1 MRLVV
6 VGTSWGGLD
15 AVGRLLEALPGDF
28 ACPIAAVQHRGPA
41 TPADVMRRHLQRRT
55 RLTVVEA
62 DDKEP
67 INPATVYLAPA
78 DYHLLV
84 EEGSFALSLDPP
96 VAHSRPSIDVTFE
109 SAAKSYGAALTAVVL
124 TGANADG
131 AAGAAAVARA
141 GGRVFVQDPSDA
153 ERPEMPAA
161 VLAALRPDA
170 VDTLEGLAARLAAAP
185 SKAPSDE

>member
-15 AVGRLLEALPGDF
+15 AVGRLLESLPDGF
-28 ACPIAAVQHRGPA
+28 SCPVAVVQHRGPA

-55 RLTVVEA
+55 GLTVLEA

-67 INPATVYLAPA
+67 IAPATVYLAPA

-84 EEGSFALSLDPP
+84 DDGSFALSLDPP
-96 VAHSRPSIDVTFE
+96 VAYSRPSIDVTFE
-109 SAAKSYGAALTAVVL
+109 SAADSYGAALTAVVL

-131 AAGAAAVARA
+131 AAGAVAVARA
-141 GGRVFVQDPSDA
+141 GGRVFVQDPADA
-153 ERPEMPAA
+153 ERPEMPMA
-161 VLAALRPDA
+161 VLAAMQPDA
-170 VDTLEGLAARLAAAP
+170 VDTVEGLAARLAP
-185 SKAPSDE
+185 GPDGGGPR